1 VIDQKFDP
9 LQAWKEAYEQ
19 TETFWGKTLNETI
32 KTEEYSAW
40 MGSVLDLNLFYQKM
54 LNDATKGYLE
64 KVNMPTQDD
73 IARVATLVIN
83 LENKVDNIEEFL
95 EEKADSLGQS
105 PTLKRDVTKVKQDIR
120 TLEDKVDKILGLLEK
135 QNEVLAKLQEPG
147 KEVAKA
153 PLKPEN
159 KK

>member
-1 VIDQKFDP
+1 MIDQKFDP
-9 LQAWKEAYEQ
+9 LQTWKEVYEK
-19 TETFWGKTLNETI
+19 TETFWGKALNETI

-54 LNDATKGYLE
+54 LNDVTKGYLE
-64 KVNMPTQDD
+64 KVNIPTQED

-83 LENKVDNIEEFL
+83 LENKVDNIEEIL
-95 EEKADSLGQS
+95 EEKAETLGQP

-120 TLEDKVDKILGLLEK
+120 TLENKVDKILELLEK
-135 QNEVLAKLQEPG
+135 QNESLAKLQDPV
-147 KEVAKA
+147 KEETKA
-153 PLKPEN
+153 QVKPEN